1 LLEQENNIYKEKR
14 EELLEESQKL
24 QKQEVMSKELKEK
37 LQELQPKLQELLKDF
52 KD

>member
-1 LLEQENNIYKEKR
+1 LLEQENNIYKEKQ

-24 QKQEVMSKELKEK
+24 QKQEVMSKGLKEK

>member
-1 LLEQENNIYKEKR
+1 LLEQENNIYKEKQ
-14 EELLEESQKL
+14 EELIEESQKL